1 MELERQDD
9 RLVRQNQLRVA
20 LFSGNYNYQR
30 DGANQ
35 ALNRLVGYL
44 ERQGVAVRVYSPTSA
59 TPAFEPTG
67 TLVSVP
73 SFKIPTRGEYRFAF
87 GLPEAIRRDIRAFAP
102 TLIHLSAP
110 DRLGFRAKAFARELG
125 VPVVASVHTRFD
137 TYLTYYGLAWVNRF
151 IANILRRFYGDLA
164 EVYAPSESMAEVLR
178 ADGMAERVSI
188 WSRGVDRVLFNPARR
203 SFEWRRAQGFGDDQP
218 VIAFV
223 GRLVLEKGLD
233 VFADTIAL
241 LMAQAVPH
249 RVLIVGEGP
258 ARAWVEERL
267 PEAVYTGHLAGTAL
281 AQAYASADML
291 FNPSITETFGNVTLE
306 AMASGLPVVAARATG
321 STSLVEDGVT
331 GRLAAP
337 GCVPE
342 FASVLRRYLV
352 DATARTLAGR
362 AGLTASARYDWD
374 DINQGMLDHYLNVV
388 GAPPSRCLPT
398 PHLAPFNEARF
409 VRAA

>member
-1 MELERQDD
+1 
-9 RLVRQNQLRVA
+9 VRQNQLRVA

-35 ALNRLVGYL
+35 SLNRLVGFL
-44 ERQGVAVRVYSPTSA
+44 ERQGVAVRVYSPTSK

-73 SFKIPTRGEYRFAF
+73 SVRIPSRGEYRFAY
-87 GLPEAIRRDIRAFAP
+87 GLPPHIRADIKAFAP

-110 DRLGFRAKAFARELG
+110 DRLGFRVKALAREMG
-125 VPVVASVHTRFD
+125 VPAVASVHTRFD

-151 IANILRRFYGDLA
+151 IAGILRRFYSDLA

-178 ADGMAERVSI
+178 ADGMSQRVAI
-188 WSRGVDRVLFNPARR
+188 WSRGVDRTLFHPGRRDLDWRR
-203 SFEWRRAQGFGDDQP
+203 SHGIGDDEA

-233 VFADTIAL
+233 VFANSV
-241 LMAQAVPH
+241 AQLVRDGVPH

-258 ARAWVEERL
+258 ARAAIGEQL
-267 PEAVYTGHLAGTAL
+267 PQAIYTGHLGGTDL
-281 AQAYASADML
+281 ARAYASSDLL

-306 AMASGLPVVAARATG
+306 AMASGLAVVGARATG
-321 STSLVEDGVT
+321 TTSLVNDGVS
-331 GRLAAP
+331 GRLVTPGDIDGFAAALHNYLNDP
-337 GCVPE
+337 V
-342 FASVLRRYLV
+342 ARR
-352 DATARTLAGR
+352 AAGS
-362 AGLTASARYDWD
+362 AGLLASARYDWD
-374 DINQGMLDHYLNVV
+374 EINQGMLDHYMGIV
-388 GAPPSRCLPT
+388 GGCVQQRMPAPALTDRL
-398 PHLAPFNEARF
+398 RF